1 MAMTSDKI
9 YYFDDQATTPVD
21 PVAIDYMMSV
31 LKENY
36 GNPHSS
42 SHQMGWQAADV
53 IEENRAKVAKVISA
67 ESSEI
72 IFTSGAT
79 ESNNLAI
86 KGVANF
92 YSQKGKHIITM
103 NTEHKCVLNS
113 CKFLESSGFEVTYL
127 SPNVDGLLDLELLQK
142 SIRPDTILIS
152 IMAVNNETGVIQDLK
167 SIGEIARKH
176 NVFFHTDAAQAFG
189 KIPLDVNQ
197 MNIDLMSISSHKIY
211 GPKGVGALYVR
222 KQPRVR
228 LSPIIHGGGQERG
241 LRSGTLP
248 TFLIAGFGKASEI
261 ALNEMQKN
269 SDYVSKLSN
278 MFLDEMLKVEDCL
291 LNGNRDRKI
300 PGCVNLSIL
309 HIEGESLMMAMP
321 EICVTTGSACESS
334 TLDPSYVINTMRCDT
349 YYAHTAIRFGFSKF
363 TTEEEV
369 VYLINKLK
377 SVVERLRK
385 SSPLWEMKKAG
396 IDFNSIEWDE
406 EHH

>member
-1 MAMTSDKI
+1 MTSKL
-9 YYFDDQATTPVD
+9 YYFDYQATTPVD
-21 PVAIDYMMSV
+21 PIAIDHMMQV

-42 SHQMGWQAADV
+42 SHQMGWQAAEI
-53 IEENRAKVAKVISA
+53 IEQNRAKVANVIGS

-86 KGVANF
+86 KGIANF

-113 CKFLESSGFEVTYL
+113 CKFLESQGFEVTYL
-127 SPNVDGLLDLELLQK
+127 SPGVDGLLDLDLLK
-142 SIRPDTILIS
+142 KTIRPDTILIS

-167 SIGEIARKH
+167 SIGKIARE
-176 NVFFHTDAAQAFG
+176 NGVFFHTDAAQAFG
-189 KIPLDVNQ
+189 KIHLDVNE

-228 LSPIIHGGGQERG
+228 LSPIMHGGGQERG

-269 SDYVSKLSN
+269 NQYVSKLSN

-291 LNGNRDRKI
+291 LNGNRDHKI

-309 HIEGESLMMAMP
+309 HIEGESLMMAML

>member
-1 MAMTSDKI
+1 
-9 YYFDDQATTPVD
+9 
-21 PVAIDYMMSV
+21 
-31 LKENY
+31 
-36 GNPHSS
+36 
-42 SHQMGWQAADV
+42 
-53 IEENRAKVAKVISA
+53 
-67 ESSEI
+67 
-72 IFTSGAT
+72 
-79 ESNNLAI
+79 
-86 KGVANF
+86 
-92 YSQKGKHIITM
+92 M

-142 SIRPDTILIS
+142 SIRPDTVLIS
-152 IMAVNNETGVIQDLK
+152 IMAVNNETGVIQDLN